1 MMKQLTQKDADD
13 LAKYVDDAFSPAERT
28 AFEARLAE
36 SQPLREALAALTMVH
51 GALRTQQS
59 EVLSRNFTQRVMAN
73 LDHYS
78 PPAFTMSIRNGI
90 FLLIGVLLAGALA
103 SYMVAGG
110 VFDGPV
116 TIISPVDVPM
126 SETLRPQSLPSVSF
140 DGKILVNA
148 IVMLNLG
155 LAWLVL
161 DRTILRPWFERRNA
175 GSY

>member
-1 MMKQLTQKDADD
+1 VDD
-13 LAKYVDDAFSPAERT
+13 LAKYVDDAFSPVERT
-28 AFEARLAE
+28 AFEERLAE
-36 SQPLREALAALTMVH
+36 SLPLREELAALAAVH
-51 GALRTQQS
+51 SALRAQQPD
-59 EVLSRNFTQRVMAN
+59 VPSRNFTQRVMAN

-78 PPAFTMSIRNGI
+78 PPTFAMSIRNGV

-116 TIISPVDVPM
+116 TIASPVDLPL
-126 SETLRPQSLPSVSF
+126 SEKLLRRSLPAVSF

-148 IVMLNLG
+148 IVLLNLG
-155 LAWLVL
+155 LAWIVL